1 VRRWLERLELEP
13 VDRLEMD
20 QLLAQWELLERQ
32 LADVQEEIHKRCLRD
47 QKAQLI
53 GSMTGKVGYTSLA
66 IASRI
71 GPIERFPRA
80 RAFTNYW
87 GLTPC
92 CDSSGESERLGHIS
106 KDGSPIVR
114 FPLGQ
119 LVLHMLRRDP
129 GLKRWYQSVQKRR
142 GTKIARVAVMRKL
155 AASIWH
161 MVRYHEPYRLVYRR
175 DRHGVPP
182 ARSTPPARP
191 ESHPS
196 AAWR

>member
-1 VRRWLERLELEP
+1 
-13 VDRLEMD
+13 
-20 QLLAQWELLERQ
+20 
-32 LADVQEEIHKRCLRD
+32 
-47 QKAQLI
+47 
-53 GSMTGKVGYTSLA
+53 VGVYDLTRGNQAFIKS
-66 IASRI
+66 IAS
-71 GPIERFPRA
+71 PRA

-106 KDGSPIVR
+106 KDGSPIGR
-114 FPLGQ
+114 FLLGQ

-161 MVRYHEPYRLVYRR
+161 MVRYHEPYRLVHRR

-196 AAWR
+196 AAWSDCPEAQAQQTQAFSVAIPHRS